1 MIAPI
6 IKGQCQRQVPQGPED
21 PIITHDKTAL
31 CLQSKRSNA
40 NPRQPSSSPLGP
52 MKNIYIMKFM
62 TMPLWFHGGMG
73 SNKLFN
79 Y

>member
-1 MIAPI
+1 MIKQRYVCKANAQCKSAPTQLLAAWSDE
-6 IKGQCQRQVPQGPED
+6 KY
-21 PIITHDKTAL
+21 
-31 CLQSKRSNA
+31 
-40 NPRQPSSSPLGP
+40 
-52 MKNIYIMKFM
+52 IYNEVL